1 LRHLGKDR
9 FQVYS
14 CGMPT
19 KILDKPN
26 GWALQALQQAGMAT
40 DGLHCKDWSAFAK
53 RGATPMDYV
62 IALDDAAQQEYPPWP
77 GQPEQA
83 LWSYAP
89 LIRKKQTGMDLGL
102 AALQTLYSLRVR
114 MELLVN
120 LHARAV
126 SPQELRHDLR
136 DLAHW

>member
-1 LRHLGKDR
+1 
-9 FQVYS
+9 
-14 CGMPT
+14 
-19 KILDKPN
+19 
-26 GWALQALQQAGMAT
+26 
-40 DGLHCKDWSAFAK
+40 
-53 RGATPMDYV
+53 
-62 IALDDAAQQEYPPWP
+62 
-77 GQPEQA
+77 
-83 LWSYAP
+83 
-89 LIRKKQTGMDLGL
+89 MDLGL